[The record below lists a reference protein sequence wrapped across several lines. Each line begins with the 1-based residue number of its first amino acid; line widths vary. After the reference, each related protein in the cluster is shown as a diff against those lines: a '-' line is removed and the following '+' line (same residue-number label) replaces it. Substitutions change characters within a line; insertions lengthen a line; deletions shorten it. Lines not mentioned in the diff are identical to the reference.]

1 MTHREEAQIGRLFFG
16 ATTLI
21 VTFFALSLTG
31 FFVFGQYRD
40 FAAASRRMEETFMA
54 DQRDRLKREVHRA
67 LDFVRREQERMDRQ
81 IRTELREQ
89 TQKGRAVARAIL
101 AETRGRLSRP
111 EIEVLIRESLR
122 DIRFNDGRGYF
133 FIDHIDGTCVL
144 LPIAPWMEGAD
155 FWDNQDD
162 TGHFILREFV
172 QIVLEKGE
180 GFSTYRW
187 YPPGDTANM
196 QEKISF
202 VTLFEPFEWI
212 IGTGEYRSDASA
224 GLQDRLLEQLSEIR
238 FGDTGTFSVLGA
250 DGTILAPPSAHRRV
264 GTNALAAENPEDRE
278 IAETLLEAGQN
289 GGQFHRY
296 PWFNPRRGRPTP
308 KLAYVERFPEWGW
321 TLIGGV
327 YLDSLEAALR
337 EKRTELEAEVRRE
350 MGVAVLLFLA
360 ATAAAAFL
368 SFLLSRKAEGMFDAY
383 RSRLTAGSEELA
395 RATAELDRRR
405 RELREVVDLVPHQ
418 IYARDAEGRFRMAN
432 RATAHFYERTP
443 EELIGHSLADLHP
456 DPAESAALV
465 EKDRQVLES
474 GAPREFSPEPGWR
487 PGDTP
492 GIFQSWSIPFP
503 DPETGSPG
511 VLGIRMDMTERR
523 RSEREARRLRT
534 AVEQAF
540 DAVLITDPDGRIEYV
555 NPAFETISGHPMTEV
570 VGQTPRFLQSGEHPG
585 EFYRDLRETMA
596 AGRPWRGRIINR
608 RKDGG
613 LFHVE
618 TTISP
623 ARDPDGRLAHFVSIQ
638 RDITHEV
645 ALERELRQ
653 SQKMEAIGALAGG
666 IAHDFNNIL
675 FPILGYTEMTLDEL
689 SDNDPARENL
699 LEIHRAVNRA
709 RDLIGQILTF
719 SRMDARERRPI
730 RLTPIIKESLK
741 LLRASIP
748 TTIAIET
755 HIPAETPPVMA
766 DPTRIQQVLINLCTN
781 AYHAMRDRGGRLTI
795 RLEERRA
802 ERDDG
807 APAGLPPGKRVRLSV
822 SDTGVGMA
830 PDVVE
835 KIFDPYFTT
844 RQPGDGTGMG
854 LAMVH
859 GIVKDL
865 DGEITVHSQPGAGTT
880 FRVWL
885 PAVDSAP
892 SPEDDPP
899 APFVDGGAEHIL
911 LVDDEAAISEMI
923 RLVLTR
929 LGYTVSAF
937 THPDEALAAFHEAP
951 TLVDL
956 LITDMT
962 MPGRTGLDLA
972 RRVRRRRPDLPVIIC
987 TGYADAI
994 STESAAADG
1003 VDELLVKPVGKDEL
1017 AAAVRRVLAN
1027 GGAAPTA
1034 DATG

>member
-21 VTFFALSLTG
+21 VTFFALSLAG
-31 FFVFGQYRD
+31 FFISDQYRD

-224 GLQDRLLEQLSEIR
+224 GLQDRLLLQLSEIR
-238 FGDTGTFSVLGA
+238 FGDTGTFSVLGE
-250 DGTILAPPSAHRRV
+250 DGTILALPSAPRRV

-278 IAETLLEAGQN
+278 IAEMLLEAGQN

-321 TLIGGV
+321 TLIGSV
-327 YLDSLEAALR
+327 YLDSLEAALT

-350 MGVAVLLFLA
+350 IGIAVLLFLA
-360 ATAAAAFL
+360 ATAAAVLL
-368 SFLLSRKAEGMFDAY
+368 SFLLSRKAEGMFTAY
-383 RSRLTAGSEELA
+383 RSRLTAGSEELT
-395 RATAELDRRR
+395 RANAELDRRR

-456 DPAESAALV
+456 DPTESAALV

-487 PGDTP
+487 PGDAH

-503 DPETGSPG
+503 DPETGAPG
-511 VLGIRMDMTERR
+511 VLGIRMDVTERR
-523 RSEREARRLRT
+523 RSEREVRRLRT
-534 AVEQAF
+534 AIKQAF
-540 DAVLITDPDGRIEYV
+540 EAVLITDPAGRIEFA
-555 NPAFETISGHPMTEV
+555 NPAFESISGYSLPEII
-570 VGQTPRFLQSGEHPG
+570 GQTPRFLQSGEHPP
-585 EFYRDLRETMA
+585 EFYRDVRETVA

-623 ARDPDGRLAHFVSIQ
+623 VRDPDGRLAHFVSIQ

-645 ALERELRQ
+645 TLEQELRQ
-653 SQKMEAIGALAGG
+653 SQKMEAIGTLAGG

-719 SRMDARERRPI
+719 SRMDVRERRPI

-748 TTIAIET
+748 ATIAIET
-755 HIPAETPPVMA
+755 DIAAEVAPVMA

-795 RLEERRA
+795 RLA
-802 ERDDG
+802 ETDG
-807 APAGLPPGKRVRLSV
+807 GGPPAGLPPGRYVRLSV

-835 KIFDPYFTT
+835 KIFEPYFTT
-844 RQPGDGTGMG
+844 RKPGEGTGMG

-865 DGEITVHSQPGAGTT
+865 EGEITVRSQPGAGTE
-880 FRVWL
+880 FRIWL

-892 SPEDDPP
+892 APEDEIAAKP
-899 APFVDGGAEHIL
+899 VRGGAEHIL

-937 THPDEALAAFHEAP
+937 THPDDALAAFRDAP
-951 TLVDL
+951 TPVDL

-972 RRVRRRRPDLPVIIC
+972 RQVRQQQPDLPVIIC

-994 STESAAADG
+994 PPESAAAEG
-1003 VDELLVKPVGKDEL
+1003 VAALLTKPVGKDEL
-1017 AAAVRRVLAN
+1017 SAAVRRVLAN
-1027 GGAAPTA
+1027 SGAAVPPPA
-1034 DATG
+1034 KASG